1 MATIPVVENPRRRRR
16 RRLTAKQL
24 AYGFGG
30 KKYRTRKR
38 GRRRNP
44 GLASLA
50 ANPRRRRRSGGY
62 SVAHVIR
69 RRRRNPSGGFL
80 GGLGLGGFD
89 LMSAAWVGVGAVGST
104 MVPGLVRKFWPAL
117 PAAGPMGYLVRAG
130 GTFATAYAVKM
141 VTKSPKNFQL
151 VMAGGLGLI
160 FVDLF
165 RQYVAPMVG
174 LSGLGADNG
183 FVMASEVRDALAGYV
198 DTDALSGYVDT
209 DSLNG
214 LGQDDLVP
222 TFVG

>member
-30 KKYRTRKR
+30 KKYRNRKR

-50 ANPRRRRRSGGY
+50 ANPRRRRRSRGY
-62 SVAHVIR
+62 SVAHVV
-69 RRRRNPSGGFL
+69 RRRRNPRGGFL

-89 LMSAAWVGVGAVGST
+89 IMSAAWVGVGAVGST
-104 MVPGLVRKFWPAL
+104 MVPGLVRRFWPAL
-117 PAAGPMGYLVRAG
+117 PAGGPMGYLVRAG

-183 FVMASEVRDALAGYV
+183 LVMASEVRDALAGFV
-198 DTDALSGYVDT
+198 DTDSLSGYVDT